1 MEEVTSL
8 RVSRETRNRLS
19 GIGSKDDT
27 FDKIIQRL
35 IDFYEN
41 SAEISAVASRRR
53 VGQRSN
59 FTLQKRKKVN

>member
-1 MEEVTSL
+1 MEEATSL

-19 GIGSKDDT
+19 DIGSKDDT

-41 SAEISAVASRRR
+41 SEELSLPASRKRA
-53 VGQRSN
+53 GQRSGL
-59 FTLQKRKKVN
+59 TLQKGNEEN

>member
-1 MEEVTSL
+1 VGEVTSL

-41 SAEISAVASRRR
+41 SAEALTVASRKR

>member
-1 MEEVTSL
+1 MGEVTSL

-41 SAEISAVASRRR
+41 SAEISAVASCKR

>member
-1 MEEVTSL
+1 VQEATSL

-19 GIGSKDDT
+19 VIGSKDDT

-41 SAEISAVASRRR
+41 GGEMLPLASH
-53 VGQRSN
+53 
-59 FTLQKRKKVN
+59 KRAGKRLTFALPKRQEES

>member
-1 MEEVTSL
+1 VGEVTSL

-35 IDFYEN
+35 IDFYES
-41 SAEISAVASRRR
+41 SAEISAVASRKR

>member
-1 MEEVTSL
+1 MGEVTSL

>member
-1 MEEVTSL
+1 LEEVTSL

-19 GIGSKDDT
+19 VIGSKDDT

-35 IDFYEN
+35 IDFYEDN
-41 SAEISAVASRRR
+41 EETSPVASHKR

-59 FTLQKRKKVN
+59 LTLQKRKEKN

>member
-1 MEEVTSL
+1 MEEATSL

-19 GIGSKDDT
+19 DIGSKDDT

-41 SAEISAVASRRR
+41 SGEMSPLASRKHA
-53 VGQRSN
+53 GQRSD
-59 FTLQKRKKVN
+59 FTLQKRQEEI

>member
-1 MEEVTSL
+1 MGEVTSL

-41 SAEISAVASRRR
+41 SAEISAVASRKP

>member
-1 MEEVTSL
+1 VEEATSL

-41 SAEISAVASRRR
+41 SAEISAVASRKR

>member
-19 GIGSKDDT
+19 VIGSKDDT

-41 SAEISAVASRRR
+41 GGEMTRLTSRKRA
-53 VGQRSN
+53 GQRSN
-59 FTLQKRKKVN
+59 FTLPKRQEES

>member
-1 MEEVTSL
+1 MEEATSL

-41 SAEISAVASRRR
+41 SAEISAVASRKR

>member
-1 MEEVTSL
+1 MAEVTSL
-8 RVSRETRNRLS
+8 RVSRDTRNRLS

-41 SAEISAVASRRR
+41 STEISAVASHKPVR
-53 VGQRSN
+53 QRSN
-59 FTLQKRKKVN
+59 FTLQKRKKVT

>member
-19 GIGSKDDT
+19 VIGSKDDT

-35 IDFYEN
+35 IDFYEDN
-41 SAEISAVASRRR
+41 EETSPVASPKR

-59 FTLQKRKKVN
+59 LTLQKRKEEN

>member
-1 MEEVTSL
+1 VEEVTSL

-19 GIGSKDDT
+19 VIGSKDDT

-41 SAEISAVASRRR
+41 SGEMSPLASRKRA
-53 VGQRSN
+53 GQRST
-59 FTLQKRKKVN
+59 FTLPKRQEES